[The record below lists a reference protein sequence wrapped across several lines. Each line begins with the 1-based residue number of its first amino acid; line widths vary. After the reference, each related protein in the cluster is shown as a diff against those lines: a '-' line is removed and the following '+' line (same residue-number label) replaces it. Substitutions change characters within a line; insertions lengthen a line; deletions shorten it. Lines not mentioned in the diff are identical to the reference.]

1 MTAAPRRLPVL
12 GPIETRELARFDR
25 TESSRLALGVLYAKL
40 GFVRF
45 VRALVAFVFRDVFA
59 DPSKVLGKPVSRDD
73 ELTRIQLRPVLLL
86 DDVLTRDLRM
96 SREQTLSVLHAVMA
110 ASGARFLET
119 FMPTFERAEW
129 ANAGAGER
137 EAFAGGLVSRLFNA
151 RVSSFRTDAEGLAF
165 EVAECRFVSALRTLD
180 RMHLGPLF
188 CAVDAAYVERP
199 GSNLVLERSGTLA
212 MGAERCDFRFTMKT
226 GDE

>member
-12 GPIETRELARFDR
+12 GPIEPRDLARFDR

-40 GFVRF
+40 GLWRF
-45 VRALVAFVFRDVFA
+45 VRALVAFVLRGVFA
-59 DPSKVLGKPVSRDD
+59 DPSKVLGKPASRDD

-86 DDVLTRDLRM
+86 DDVLTRNLALP
-96 SREQTLSVLHAVMA
+96 REQVLGILRSVVA
-110 ASGARFLET
+110 ASGARFLEV

-129 ANAGAGER
+129 QGATDAAR
-137 EAFAGGLVSRLFNA
+137 ESFAGGLVSRLFNA

-165 EVAECRFVSALRTLD
+165 DVAECRFVAALRALD

-188 CAVDAAYVERP
+188 CAVDAAYVDRP
-199 GSNLVLERSGTLA
+199 GSNLLLERSGTLA
-212 MGAERCDFRFTMKT
+212 TGATRCDFRFTMKT